1 MATLTVPA
9 QTEQVDKLQELLHG
23 QLDETDCP
31 MGMVLQLELVVEEA
45 FVNIATH
52 AYSKPGGTAVFSCEV
67 DKDEKLIMLRFQD
80 WGIPFNPL
88 ARPDPDTTLKAEERK
103 IGGLGI
109 YLIKKTMDR
118 CEYAY
123 EDGSNIL
130 TVYKRF

>member
-1 MATLTVPA
+1 MHA
-9 QTEQVDKLQELLHG
+9 

-67 DKDEKLIMLRFQD
+67 DKLDKLIMLRFQD

-130 TVYKRF
+130 TVYKQF